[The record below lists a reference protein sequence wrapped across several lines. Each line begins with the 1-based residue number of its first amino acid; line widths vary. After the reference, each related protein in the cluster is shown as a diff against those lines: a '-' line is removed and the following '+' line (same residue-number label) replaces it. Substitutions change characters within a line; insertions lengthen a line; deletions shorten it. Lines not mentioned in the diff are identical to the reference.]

1 MDVRSLVAIALLSSA
16 ACSFEDVDLTGKM
29 CPCAPGWECDP
40 GTLRCVPLAPRD
52 GGFDARLAD
61 GAAPRDAL
69 ARDGRV
75 SIDAPGV
82 DAPPLLD
89 AGPDPSSDAGFDGG
103 FDAGP
108 DETACDDVHAG
119 ALLCDGFEVGAGFP
133 DWSMN
138 RGAAYATDPV
148 YRGNYSIVGRS
159 STTSALAYLYENF
172 GDTTSGEIY
181 TRAYVFLASDQVAES
196 LVLLH
201 FEEGG
206 SPWDYAELQI
216 QGGVLRIGARNQTA
230 GFEYVNGP
238 PMPRDRWV
246 CIELGFAIG
255 ATATIQLS
263 VDDVPAAS
271 LPHDT
276 TRMRPWR
283 VFYAGITNRGTAQT
297 GEVELY
303 MDEIV
308 LSRSPIG
315 CD

>member
-1 MDVRSLVAIALLSSA
+1 VRWPVVLALVAVA
-16 ACSFEDVDLTGKM
+16 ACSFEDVDLDGKT
-29 CPCAPGWECDP
+29 CPCAAGWECDP

-52 GGFDARLAD
+52 GGFDARLVD
-61 GAAPRDAL
+61 GDTPPDAP

-75 SIDAPGV
+75 PIDAPGV
-82 DAPPLLD
+82 DAPPVIDADLD
-89 AGPDPSSDAGFDGG
+89 APFDGG

-108 DETACDDVHAG
+108 DETGCDDVHAG
-119 ALLCDGFEVGAGFP
+119 AMLCDGFEAGAGFP
-133 DWSMN
+133 DWWMN

-148 YRGNYSIVGRS
+148 YRGNYSILVHS
-159 STTSALAYLYENF
+159 SVASTLAYLYESF
-172 GDTTSGEIY
+172 EEVTSGELY
-181 TRAYVFLASDQVAES
+181 GRAYVYVASDQTAES
-196 LVLLH
+196 LVILH
-201 FEEGG
+201 LEESG
-206 SPWDYAELQI
+206 SPYDYAELQI
-216 QGGVLRIGARNQTA
+216 QGGVLRVGARNRTA

-255 ATATIQLS
+255 TSATIELS
-263 VDDVPAAS
+263 VDGVPAAS

-276 TRMRPWR
+276 TRTMPWR
-283 VFYAGITNRGTAQT
+283 ILYAGISNRGSAQT
-297 GEVELY
+297 GTVELY